1 MPVKSGRGMSR
12 PCRVL
17 EAGQGLVEYVLIL
30 ALVVVLAVGATVYV
44 GGMASGALSDV
55 ADVLNGAAPDGSSAG
70 PQLTPVP
77 PADYSTKKACTASG
91 YVWIAKTKTAPAH
104 CQ

>member
-44 GGMASGALSDV
+44 GGMASGALSNV
-55 ADVLNGAAPDGSSAG
+55 ADVLNGSSAG